1 MNQSVFHWMSFAS
14 FPPFLILGDGVGETF
29 STSSECAQIRKARLE
44 WLLVWV
50 GFLADWSGDGV
61 LELCFPVIFYS
72 CLMLKTTWHPPKPN
86 FFGRCFPQKSKLDKG
101 NLNSFMSSVYL
112 VVDKLV
118 EGAMNGKCE
127 GAPVLFVDSS
137 ATGESRLRHVIM
149 LNLPSRFQFH
159 NGHFMLKFQ
168 GTKKGDGFHLALS
181 SVEVIFRQFPSEI
194 MPHNEGSSVLWS
206 SFTVDEVR
214 SSCHSEDSCMLW
226 GSCNH
231 QWDQNNS
238 SWYLWSIYWTA
249 FLT

>member
-1 MNQSVFHWMSFAS
+1 MNQSVFQWMSFAS

-50 GFLADWSGDGV
+50 GFLVDGRV
-61 LELCFPVIFYS
+61 MAF
-72 CLMLKTTWHPPKPN
+72 WN
-86 FFGRCFPQKSKLDKG
+86 
-101 NLNSFMSSVYL
+101 NLNSFMSIVYL

-194 MPHNEGSSVLWS
+194 MPHNEGSIVLWS